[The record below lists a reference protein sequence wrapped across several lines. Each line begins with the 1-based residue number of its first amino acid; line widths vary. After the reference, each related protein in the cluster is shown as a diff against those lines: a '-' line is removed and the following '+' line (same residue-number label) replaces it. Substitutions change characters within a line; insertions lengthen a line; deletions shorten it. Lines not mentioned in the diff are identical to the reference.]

1 MIKVNL
7 GLTGILILLILTS
20 YNTYL
25 TYYFVNS
32 VYEKMEL
39 VTSMLEDLDNDIHV
53 IEEKLE

>member
-20 YNTYL
+20 YITYL

>member
-32 VYEKMEL
+32 LYEKMQL

>member
-1 MIKVNL
+1 MIKINL

-32 VYEKMEL
+32 AYEKLEL